1 MEKSLKSGTWA
12 SFILHLSCGSAANL
26 ATPGIPHKRYY
37 AFVRGK
43 HIGILFDVW
52 NNVQDFGKG
61 INKPLYRGFDS
72 FEEAKNFMAENGL
85 YINQVQTR
93 CKVTNNQLDQQ
104 VTSEPDVIITS
115 SHNENTQDC
124 TLNSVNDLDTEG
136 RHEEDF
142 DTTCS
147 TNLPAATSNHENR
160 KTDDIFGRS
169 FELTRETCE
178 NTEDTMS
185 PIPKRSAEFNSQIRN
200 ETDNDKVEKLRE
212 YFKEELSK
220 IWVTL
225 SSLLLHAGQSGR
237 TCDTQK
243 ELFDF
248 IKEERESSRILW
260 RENLTLAG
268 ENIDLREKVLSQ
280 QQQLESLTLAN
291 RLLQ

>member
-1 MEKSLKSGTWA
+1 M
-12 SFILHLSCGSAANL
+12 
-26 ATPGIPHKRYY
+26 PHKRYY

-43 HIGILFDVW
+43 HTGIFFDVW

-61 INKPLYRGFDS
+61 ISKPLYRGFDS

-93 CKVTNNQLDQQ
+93 CKVTSNQLDQQ
-104 VTSEPDVIITS
+104 VRSTTSEPDTIITS
-115 SHNENTQDC
+115 NHNENTQDC
-124 TLNSVNDLDTEG
+124 TLNSANDLGKEE

-147 TNLPAATSNHENR
+147 TNLPAATSNDEDR
-160 KTDDIFGRS
+160 KIDDILARS
-169 FELTRETCE
+169 SELTCETCE

-200 ETDNDKVEKLRE
+200 ETDDDKVEKLKE

-225 SSLLLHAGQSGR
+225 SSLSFHAGQSGKHVIPKKYR
-237 TCDTQK
+237 
-243 ELFDF
+243 
-248 IKEERESSRILW
+248 SILLKK
-260 RENLTLAG
+260 RENLQ
-268 ENIDLREKVLSQ
+268 EF
-280 QQQLESLTLAN
+280 
-291 RLLQ
+291 